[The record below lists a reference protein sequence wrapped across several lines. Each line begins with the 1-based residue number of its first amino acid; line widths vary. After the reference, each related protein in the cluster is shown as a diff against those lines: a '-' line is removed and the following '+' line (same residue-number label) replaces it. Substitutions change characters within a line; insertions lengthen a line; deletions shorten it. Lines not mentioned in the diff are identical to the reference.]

1 MKVSQ
6 IICKE
11 KEEKSTEMHF
21 ISKYFK
27 LPGKLKA

>member
-1 MKVSQ
+1 MKINQ

-11 KEEKSTEMHF
+11 KEEKSTEMHV

-27 LPGKLKA
+27 LSGKLKV